1 MHNGDPKRNEAASSY
16 EPPRLD
22 ELGRVDETTKAEGS
36 HVGKV
41 VGGSDAF
48 LMVGRG
54 AGAVVT
60 TSV

>member
-1 MHNGDPKRNEAASSY
+1 VHDRDPKQHEAASSY

-22 ELGRVDETTKAEGS
+22 ELGHVAEATKAEGS

-54 AGAVVT
+54 AVAT